1 MSCCIIQRYDNRNEN
16 TITKKRYT
24 IKTTTMKAEVDV
36 KELINQIVDLK
47 IKLKETEKALI
58 ESQERTLYWL
68 KRSDDDLD
76 KVFAFRKEN
85 EALKARIAELKNQPT
100 QN

>member
-1 MSCCIIQRYDNRNEN
+1 
-16 TITKKRYT
+16 
-24 IKTTTMKAEVDV
+24 MKAEVDV